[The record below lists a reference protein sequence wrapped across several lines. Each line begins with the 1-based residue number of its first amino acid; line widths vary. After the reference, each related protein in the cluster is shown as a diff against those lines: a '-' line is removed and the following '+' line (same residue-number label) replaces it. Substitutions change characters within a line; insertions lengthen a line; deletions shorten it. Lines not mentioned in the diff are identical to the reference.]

1 MAQSAEELEAQ
12 KEIAEQEMEE
22 QVQAAGDEAEAEAR
36 VEGVAEEEV
45 QRRVEAARKEEK
57 DKLYPKIEELSN
69 LVKEQQEYI
78 REQKDKQAAEEEKA
92 AAAAEKRRLAKLS
105 EEERETEA
113 RHRLEEQLKEE
124 REARIALE
132 SRIAEKERAN
142 QLEEYRQGALR
153 AAGERII
160 PELVVG
166 NSEEEIDA
174 AVQTAKAKY
183 EEIENQLREERGQ
196 QVREQLSQSTSPDT
210 EALAEEELE
219 KRLSAVD
226 QDKYLKDP
234 EYREKIKD
242 QLEAAYQ
249 RAMGR

>member
-12 KEIAEQEMEE
+12 KEIAEQEIEE
-22 QVQAAGDEAEAEAR
+22 QVEAAAEEAEAEAR
-36 VEGVAEEEV
+36 EEGVSEEEI
-45 QRRVEAARKEEK
+45 QRRVQAARKEEK

-78 REQKDKQAAEEEKA
+78 REQKEKQAEEEKKA
-92 AAAAEKRRLAKLS
+92 ADAAEKRRLAKLS
-105 EEERETEA
+105 EEERESEA
-113 RHRLEEQLKEE
+113 RKKLEEQLKEE
-124 REARIALE
+124 REAREALE
-132 SRIAEKERAN
+132 KRIAEKERAT
-142 QLEEYRQGALR
+142 QLEEYRKGALR
-153 AAGERII
+153 AAGDRVI

-174 AVQTAKAKY
+174 AVETAKAKY

-210 EALAEEELE
+210 EALVEEELE
-219 KRLSAVD
+219 QRLSAVD

-234 EYREKIKD
+234 EYREKIKN